1 MGKSKNTVKLVIALV
16 CYNVLIAGI
25 FCFVGYKIAFRQME
39 NSTSILYSQTF
50 YATVTDIQ
58 DNRLTV
64 KGMEINDIN
73 FRGEFCFSV
82 VEETKIIWRGT
93 SISIEE
99 LNVGDNLS
107 ITFIGDV
114 LETEPGQIEQVEVI
128 QLLDDEK

>member
-1 MGKSKNTVKLVIALV
+1 MSKGKNTVKLVIALV
-16 CYNVLIAGI
+16 CYSLLIAGV
-25 FCFVGYKIAFRQME
+25 FCFIGYKIAYRQME
-39 NSTSILYSQTF
+39 KSTSILNSQTF

-58 DNRLTV
+58 DNKLTV

-82 VEETKIIWRGT
+82 VEKTKIVWRGT

-99 LNVGDNLS
+99 LNVGDNIS
-107 ITFIGDV
+107 ITFIGGV